1 MAVVMITV
9 QELVPRR
16 QPKRVKLSGT
26 GILVARV
33 GEQVYAIADKC
44 PPRMLLKRGYL
55 GGDIISCT
63 CHGSKFD
70 ITSGMVVAWIGK
82 HSTIGS
88 SLPS

>member
-16 QPKRVKLSGT
+16 QPKRVELSGT

-44 PPRMLLKRGYL
+44 PTADAP
-55 GGDIISCT
+55 
-63 CHGSKFD
+63 
-70 ITSGMVVAWIGK
+70 
-82 HSTIGS
+82 
-88 SLPS
+88 